1 MTSTTLSPSTE
12 PTLLLLDPRKARL
25 QRASKTVFTIARI
38 IQDDL
43 THSGVRFRAAMC
55 TLTYQPGVAWEP
67 KHISALTNSMSKY
80 AKRNRFPLFSY
91 VWVLELMKSGAP
103 HYHLL
108 LWLPRGLT
116 LPKPDKQGW
125 WPHGST
131 RIEWAYRPVGYMA
144 KYASKMAT
152 KTVSLPPNARICG
165 YGGLTASQKHEL
177 SWFRA
182 PAWLRQL
189 VPQGHHIKRQAE
201 GWWLDATS
209 NIRYLTPY
217 LSEWD
222 SVNGVVKLEY
232 VGWTL
237 DSIEFI

>member
-1 MTSTTLSPSTE
+1 MNNNPLSSPEKQKS
-12 PTLLLLDPRKARL
+12 LILDPTVARL
-25 QRASKTVFTIARI
+25 HKASKIVFTVARI
-38 IQDDL
+38 VQDDL
-43 THSGVRFRAAMC
+43 TNLGTRFRAAMC
-55 TLTYQPGVAWEP
+55 TLTYRPGVAWQP
-67 KHISALTNSMSKY
+67 KHISALTSSMSKY
-80 AKRNRFPLFSY
+80 AKRSRFPLFSY

-103 HYHLL
+103 HYHILI
-108 LWLPRGLT
+108 WLPRGMT

-152 KTVSLPPNARICG
+152 NTASLPKNARICG

-201 GWWLDATS
+201 GWWLDATH
-209 NIRYLTPY
+209 NIRYQTPY

-222 SVNGVVKLEY
+222 SENGVVKLEY
-232 VGWTL
+232 IGWTI